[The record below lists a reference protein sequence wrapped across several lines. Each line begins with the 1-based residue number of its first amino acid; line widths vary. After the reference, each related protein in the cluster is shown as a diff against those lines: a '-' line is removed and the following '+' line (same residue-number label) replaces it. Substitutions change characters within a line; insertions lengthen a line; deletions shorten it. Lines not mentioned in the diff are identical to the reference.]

1 VLAVESLMYALRNL
15 GFALPAGLGVQ
26 EASYVLLGPLF
37 GVQPSQALALS
48 LLRRARD
55 LVIGV
60 PVLLLWQAREG
71 HSFLRRR
78 RA

>member
-1 VLAVESLMYALRNL
+1 MYALRNL
-15 GFALPAGLGVQ
+15 GFALPGGLGVQ

-37 GVQPSQALALS
+37 GVHASDALALS

-60 PVLLLWQAREG
+60 PVLLIWQAREG
-71 HSFLRRR
+71 RAFLLRRR
-78 RA
+78 LLG